1 MAILETVLKEFAHS
15 FSLNKGAVKALVQF
29 DNMKGALTEPAAL
42 KIIEKGGASLSDQQR
57 EVLLKEFGDNPRVMA
72 KVKNYEESL
81 AKGDKPRTVQMF
93 KDGMD
98 AMLQVAALAEPLKK
112 VEGQVGLEEWVK
124 RRDFGPDFLGYSKGL
139 GSGEKGATI
148 AESVDRIKEIKKDV
162 YISQAKES
170 ITQQGNVTG
179 VDFRSL
185 RAVKSEYNVD
195 FSSLKKKE

>member
-1 MAILETVLKEFAHS
+1 MAALEVVLKEFAHK
-15 FSLNKGAVKALVQF
+15 FSLNKDAVKALVQF

-98 AMLQVAALAEPLKK
+98 AMLQTAALAEPLKR
-112 VEGQVGLEEWVK
+112 VEGQIGLEEWTK

-139 GSGEKGATI
+139 GSGEKRATI
-148 AESVDRIKEIKKDV
+148 AESIDRIKEVKKDA

-170 ITQQGNVTG
+170 ITHQGNVTG

>member
-1 MAILETVLKEFAHS
+1 MAILETVLKEFAHN
-15 FSLNKGAVKALVQF
+15 FSLNKNAVKALVQF
-29 DNMKGALTEPAAL
+29 DNMKGALTESAAL

-81 AKGDKPRTVQMF
+81 ANGDKPRTVQMF

-139 GSGEKGATI
+139 GSGEKRATI
-148 AESVDRIKEIKKDV
+148 AESIDRIKEVKKDAYV
-162 YISQAKES
+162 AQAKDS

-185 RAVKSEYNVD
+185 RAVKSEYNID

>member
-1 MAILETVLKEFAHS
+1 MAILETVLKEFAHN
-15 FSLNKGAVKALVQF
+15 FSLNKDAVKALVQF
-29 DNMKGALTEPAAL
+29 DNMKGALTEPATL

-72 KVKNYEESL
+72 KVNNYKESL
-81 AKGDKPRTVQMF
+81 AKGDRPRTVQMF

-98 AMLQVAALAEPLKK
+98 AMLQTAALAEPLKR
-112 VEGQVGLEEWVK
+112 VEGQIGLEEWIK
-124 RRDFGPDFLGYSKGL
+124 RRDFGPDFSGYAKGL
-139 GSGEKGATI
+139 GSGEKRATI
-148 AESVDRIKEIKKDV
+148 AESVERIKEVKKGAFV
-162 YISQAKES
+162 SQAKES

-185 RAVKSEYNVD
+185 RAVKNEYNVD

>member
-1 MAILETVLKEFAHS
+1 MAALEAVLKGFAHN

-57 EVLLKEFGDNPRVMA
+57 QALLKEFGDNPRVMA

-81 AKGDKPRTVQMF
+81 ANGDRPRTVQMF

-98 AMLQVAALAEPLKK
+98 AMLQTAALAEPLKR
-112 VEGQVGLEEWVK
+112 VEGQVGLEEWTK

-139 GSGEKGATI
+139 GSGEKRATI
-148 AESVDRIKEIKKDV
+148 AESVDRIKEVKKDA

>member
-1 MAILETVLKEFAHS
+1 MAVLEAVLKEFAHN
-15 FSLNKGAVKALVQF
+15 FSLNKNAVKALVQF

-57 EVLLKEFGDNPRVMA
+57 QALLKEFGDNPRVIA

-81 AKGDKPRTVQMF
+81 ANGDRPRTVQMF

-98 AMLQVAALAEPLKK
+98 AMLQVAALSEPLKK
-112 VEGQVGLEEWVK
+112 VEMQVGLEEWVK
-124 RRDFGPDFLGYSKGL
+124 RRDFGPDFAGYAKGL
-139 GSGEKGATI
+139 GKEEKKTTI
-148 AESVDRIKEIKKDV
+148 SESVERIKEIKKDV

-170 ITQQGNVTG
+170 ITQEGNVTG

-185 RAVKSEYNVD
+185 RAVKSEYNID

>member
-1 MAILETVLKEFAHS
+1 MAILETVLKEFAHN
-15 FSLNKGAVKALVQF
+15 FSLNKNAVKALVQF
-29 DNMKGALTEPAAL
+29 DNMKGALTESAAL

-139 GSGEKGATI
+139 GSGEKRATI
-148 AESVDRIKEIKKDV
+148 AESIDRIKEVKKDAYV
-162 YISQAKES
+162 AQAKDS

-185 RAVKSEYNVD
+185 RAVKSEYNID

>member
-112 VEGQVGLEEWVK
+112 VESQVGLEEWVK

-139 GSGEKGATI
+139 GSGEKRATI
-148 AESVDRIKEIKKDV
+148 AESIDRIKEVKKDAYV
-162 YISQAKES
+162 TQAKDS

-179 VDFRSL
+179 VDFKSL
-185 RAVKSEYNVD
+185 RAVKSEYNID